1 MYNRG
6 NKGNFF
12 NDLSLLFQNN
22 PQPPPENNSSR
33 WRRKNF
39 MILIQISFGILK
51 SERSKIQSNST
62 SKSSFELR
70 NNKKL
75 LLNEQEVLT
84 INKRIN
90 NVDLLN
96 KNLLFLHIPR
106 DLEKNPLGQSLFC
119 KIRNE
124 ILRML
129 DGQIYLNFPDMNCLH
144 IIFF

>member
-22 PQPPPENNSSR
+22 TPPPENNSFR
-33 WRRKNF
+33 WRRKNV
-39 MILIQISFGILK
+39 MILIQISFDILK
-51 SERSKIQSNST
+51 SWRSKIQSNST

-84 INKRIN
+84 INKKIN
-90 NVDLLN
+90 NVDLLS
-96 KNLLFLHIPR
+96 KNLLFLHISL

-144 IIFF
+144 IYFF

>member
-6 NKGNFF
+6 NKGNFY
-12 NDLSLLFQNN
+12 NDLSLLFQNT
-22 PQPPPENNSSR
+22 PPPPENNSSR
-33 WRRKNF
+33 WRRKNV
-39 MILIQISFGILK
+39 MILIQISFDILK

-84 INKRIN
+84 INKKIN
-90 NVDLLN
+90 NVDLLS

>member
-12 NDLSLLFQNN
+12 NDLSLLFQT
-22 PQPPPENNSSR
+22 PAPPENNSSR
-33 WRRKNF
+33 WRRKNV
-39 MILIQISFGILK
+39 MILIQISFDILK

-84 INKRIN
+84 IKKKIN
-90 NVDLLN
+90 NVDLLS